1 MGNETDL
8 NNPAAGGFS
17 EDFLEFPAVVD
28 LVGGFLSGPIARD
41 LVARLRPRTDVE
53 LIRRELG
60 LVREALEY
68 IRESDRPSLSAVAD
82 PRPILA
88 KLGIEGLSLTPHEIL
103 ALLELARVA
112 RDLRELFRDTPSRN
126 LDALAGGL
134 ADFRPL
140 VAELDGKILPDGTL
154 DSSASP
160 ELGRIRRAI
169 ERLRLEV
176 QSALEK
182 LLRRLTQDEIVQDAV
197 VTLRNDRFVIPVRAE
212 AKRRVAGVVHGA
224 SSSGATVFIEPL
236 DTLPLNNELVEMQDR
251 EFAEVARLL
260 GEFTRKLATR
270 RDGLES
276 ATEILSEL
284 DLAFAKA
291 AFARAYDCCLPEFV
305 SERAVHLKDA
315 RHPLLERTLRARKQ
329 RPVPLTLDVS
339 PPQTQVVVSGPNT
352 GGKTVVLKTV
362 GISVLMAQSS
372 LPIPAEVARLG
383 AFWRVFADIG
393 DQQSIEAN
401 LSTFSAHIRNI
412 QAMVE
417 AASQDDLVLLDEIG
431 ASTEPGEGAALAVA
445 ILEHFRAKGAMTF
458 VTTHHSRLKAYAA
471 ESPQAVNAA
480 MEFNEATLEP
490 TYRLLVGLPGKSS
503 GIDTA
508 DRLGLD
514 RAIVG
519 RARALLS
526 PTDAEAAALVAS
538 LHQQKAEL
546 EKQAA
551 ELNLARDEAEKEQ
564 RRREEQFARERRA
577 RLAELDTRLEATL
590 REYNAKWEARLEEIR
605 KSAAASAQTAQAIK
619 KAERKAPQL
628 VQEARESWNEQVL
641 DALGAPAEPEPTS
654 DRAPAIGDQ
663 VRVSQLSTPGKI
675 VAVME
680 NGEVEVEVGRIRMRV
695 PQSEV
700 RVLVQ
705 AADAARP
712 QARQGPSAMHLEEPA
727 PEAPAEINVIG
738 TTAEEAREQVDEFL
752 DKAFLARRFRV
763 RVVHGHGKGILR
775 RSLHEMFSAHPHVEK
790 FYAAPQNE
798 GGTGATIVELKL

>member
-1 MGNETDL
+1 RK
-8 NNPAAGGFS
+8 
-17 EDFLEFPAVVD
+17 
-28 LVGGFLSGPIARD
+28 IA
-41 LVARLRPRTDVE
+41 ARLADLAAATD
-53 LIRRELG
+53 
-60 LVREALEY
+60 
-68 IRESDRPSLSAVAD
+68 
-82 PRPILA
+82 
-88 KLGIEGLSLTPHEIL
+88 
-103 ALLELARVA
+103 
-112 RDLRELFRDTPSRN
+112 
-126 LDALAGGL
+126 
-134 ADFRPL
+134 
-140 VAELDGKILPDGTL
+140 
-154 DSSASP
+154 
-160 ELGRIRRAI
+160 
-169 ERLRLEV
+169 
-176 QSALEK
+176 
-182 LLRRLTQDEIVQDAV
+182 
-197 VTLRNDRFVIPVRAE
+197 
-212 AKRRVAGVVHGA
+212 
-224 SSSGATVFIEPL
+224 
-236 DTLPLNNELVEMQDR
+236 
-251 EFAEVARLL
+251 
-260 GEFTRKLATR
+260 
-270 RDGLES
+270 
-276 ATEILSEL
+276 ILSEV

-305 SERAVHLKDA
+305 DERAVHLKDV

-329 RPVPLTLDVS
+329 RPVPLTLYVS
-339 PPQTQVVVSGPNT
+339 PPKTEMVISGPNT

-362 GISVLMAQSS
+362 GISVLMAQSA
-372 LPIPAEVARLG
+372 LPVPAEVARLG
-383 AFWRVFADIG
+383 VFGRVFADIG

-412 QAMVE
+412 QSMVE
-417 AASQDDLVLLDEIG
+417 AAGPDDLVLLDEIG

-445 ILEHFRAKGAMTF
+445 ILEHFRAKGAMSF

-551 ELNLARDEAEKEQ
+551 GLNLAREEAEKEQ
-564 RRREEQFARERRA
+564 RRREEQFTRERRA
-577 RLAELDTRLEATL
+577 RLAELDTRLETIL

-605 KSAAASAQTAQAIK
+605 KSAAASSQAAQAIK

-628 VQEARESWNEQVL
+628 IQEARESWNEQVL
-641 DALGAPAEPEPTS
+641 DALGAPAEPEPAI
-654 DRAPAIGDQ
+654 DRAPAVGDQ

-680 NGEVEVEVGRIRMRV
+680 NGEVEVEVGRLRMRV

-705 AADAARP
+705 AADSAR
-712 QARQGPSAMHLEEPA
+712 RQGQQGASAMQLDEPSR
-727 PEAPAEINVIG
+727 EAPAEINVIG
-738 TTAEEAREQVDEFL
+738 TTAEEARERVDEFL
-752 DKAFLARRFRV
+752 DKAYLARRFRV

-775 RSLHEMFSAHPHVEK
+775 KSLHEMFTAHPHVEK
-790 FYAAPQNE
+790 YYAAPQNE
-798 GGTGATIVELKL
+798 GGSGATIVELKL